1 MKSLVVKVLVLA
13 SCFATAAVAQEAS
26 QPGMKPESMA
36 MPTAGPESK
45 ALAKFFGQNLTW
57 TGTCAAGAMGPDSKE
72 MSTKGKAVAHPI
84 LGGLW
89 YVCDVEDVYGS
100 GKEAMT
106 WKGHQ
111 VVGYDFAA
119 KAYRAVM
126 TDNMGMLTTWNG
138 TLDGET
144 FALETPEP
152 VMMGGQMVKSR
163 LTFAHNADGTI
174 SFKDEHQAAGGEW
187 QLAESAMARPSGG
200 KAKGEHMATS
210 EKK

>member
-1 MKSLVVKVLVLA
+1 MKSLVGKMLLLA
-13 SCFATAAVAQEAS
+13 SCLVTAAVAQEAS
-26 QPGMKPESMA
+26 QPGTKPQSMA

-45 ALAKFFGQNLTW
+45 ALTKFFGQNLTW
-57 TGTCAAGAMGPDSKE
+57 TGTFAAGAMGPDSKE
-72 MSTKGKAVAHPI
+72 MSTKGKAVSHPI

-89 YVCDVEDVYGS
+89 YVCDVEDAVGS

-111 VVGYDFAA
+111 VVGYDFSA

-138 TLDGET
+138 TLDGDT
-144 FALETPEP
+144 FVLETPEP
-152 VMMGGQMVKSR
+152 MMMGEQMVKSR

-174 SFKDEHQAAGGEW
+174 SFKSEHQMAGGEW
-187 QLAESAMARPSGG
+187 QLAESCTARPAGG
-200 KAKGEHMATS
+200 KAKGEHMAT
-210 EKK
+210 ETKK